1 MENFFIGTY
10 GVKAE
15 KVKHRKNRKA
25 KRLEGT
31 YHQGKYS
38 SNAWGWKKCNQRDLA
53 LFAKREKV
61 RFKQNHLLIL
71 DEEYSDYMET
81 YFRNSEDD
89 YYDYYGFDCWLDS
102 IDSNWEEPDENNII
116 VGDDWK
122 KYAHFDENT
131 LAEIAKETEDK
142 YWTFDE
148 AFAEN
153 LHQYN
158 TGFEDGKKYIIN
170 LLEKKGIKINLELLE
185 N

>member
-15 KVKHRKNRKA
+15 KVEHRKSRKA

-31 YHQGKYS
+31 HHQGKYS
-38 SNAWGWKKCNQRDLA
+38 SNAWGWKKCNQRDLSLIA
-53 LFAKREKV
+53 EKEKV

-81 YFRNSEDD
+81 YFGDTENDD
-89 YYDYYGFDCWLDS
+89 YGFDDYGY
-102 IDSNWEEPDENNII
+102 DDWEEPDENNII
-116 VGDDWK
+116 VGDDWR

-153 LHQYN
+153 LRQYN
-158 TGFEDGKKYIIN
+158 TGFEDGKKYILN

>member
-15 KVKHRKNRKA
+15 KAKHRKSRKA

-38 SNAWGWKKCNQRDLA
+38 FRCCRRYNLEEYHRHERQ
-53 LFAKREKV
+53 EKA
-61 RFKQNHLLIL
+61 RFKQNYLLIL
-71 DEEYSDYMET
+71 NEEYSDYMET
-81 YFRNSEDD
+81 YFGDTEED
-89 YYDYYGFDCWLDS
+89 YYDYYGFDWFDP
-102 IDSNWEEPDENNII
+102 DWEEPDENNAI
-116 VGDDWK
+116 VGDDWR

-131 LAEIAKETEDK
+131 LAEIAKEKETDE

-153 LHQYN
+153 LRQYN
-158 TGFEDGKKYIIN
+158 MGFEDGKKYVLD

>member
-15 KVKHRKNRKA
+15 KAKHRKSRKS

-31 YHQGKYS
+31 KHQGKYS
-38 SNAWGWKKCNQRDLA
+38 FRCYRRYYLEKYHRY
-53 LFAKREKV
+53 KRQEETK
-61 RFKQNHLLIL
+61 FKQNCLLVL
-71 DEEYSDYMET
+71 EEAYSEYMET
-81 YFRNSEDD
+81 YFGDSEDD

-102 IDSNWEEPDENNII
+102 IQEHWEEPDENNII

-131 LAEIAKETEDK
+131 LAKIAKETKDK

-153 LHQYN
+153 LRQYN
-158 TGFEDGKKYIIN
+158 MGFEDGKKYVLD
-170 LLEKKGIKINLELLE
+170 LLEKKDIKVCLELL